1 MTLRHLTAPLV
12 ALLALLLL
20 VPSAQAQFWKRKKP
34 QGMAPSVAAELV
46 EAFAVDSIPAP
57 EFPAIKAA
65 PLPSSQPLALSPQGG
80 EAASTQVQR
89 ALSEADRHFQYG
101 KFFIQEGK
109 TEQARQEFD
118 LAIETLIDLPAGV
131 PGRDAVDR
139 KAEELARSI
148 HRYDLES
155 LGAGVS
161 PEEPIYPTS
170 PLAEI
175 LDLTFPIDP
184 RLKGRTLAEVQAAQS
199 QLPLVVNDAVLS
211 YINYFTSP
219 RGQRTLLNGLKRSG
233 RYRDMIVRI
242 FAEEG
247 VPQEMIHLAQAESGF
262 MPRALSPK
270 AAAGMWQFIRKT
282 GQDYGLQQG
291 AQHDDR
297 LDPEKAT
304 RAAARHLRDLYRL
317 SGDWYLAMAAY
328 NCGPYCV
335 ERAVQRTGYA
345 DFWELHRRNA
355 IPRETRNYVP
365 AILAMAIVSR
375 NLEAYGL
382 QALDPEAPL
391 EYDTIHVAASTNLGL
406 IADAADVPVTD
417 IRELNPAL
425 IRSVAPANYDVRVP
439 AGRSRTVM
447 AAIEAVPEDKRAA
460 WRLHRVS
467 SSDTLA
473 SISRQYSTNANS
485 ILAANQ
491 VDSSFFDSVED
502 GEVLLIP
509 ATAPPAPAA
518 KRAPARRTT
527 TRRAPARS
535 TAAPKAAARPKPAA
549 ARK

>member
-1 MTLRHLTAPLV
+1 VDRAAPAVL
-12 ALLALLLL
+12 
-20 VPSAQAQFWKRKKP
+20 PSAS
-34 QGMAPSVAAELV
+34 MAER
-46 EAFAVDSIPAP
+46 AVRD
-57 EFPAIKAA
+57 
-65 PLPSSQPLALSPQGG
+65 
-80 EAASTQVQR
+80 
-89 ALSEADRHFQYG
+89 ADRHFQYG
-101 KFFIQEGK
+101 KFFLQEGK
-109 TEQARQEFD
+109 PDEARREFD
-118 LAIETLIDLPAGV
+118 LALGALLDLPEELPDRALV
-131 PGRDAVDR
+131 ER

-155 LGAGVS
+155 LGAGLSPDEVS
-161 PEEPIYPTS
+161 FPTS

-211 YINYFTSP
+211 YINYFTSA
-219 RGQRTLLNGLKRSG
+219 RGQRTLLNGLKRAG
-233 RYRDMIVRI
+233 RYREMISRI
-242 FAEEG
+242 LAEEG

-297 LDPEKAT
+297 LDPERAT
-304 RAAARHLRDLYRL
+304 RAAARHLRDLYNL
-317 SGDWYLAMAAY
+317 TGDWYLAMAAY

-335 ERAVQRTGYA
+335 ERAAQRTGYA

-375 NLEAYGL
+375 NLSAYGL
-382 QALDPEAPL
+382 AELDPESPL
-391 EYDTIHVAASTNLGL
+391 KYDTIHVSAATNLGL

-425 IRSVAPANYDVRVP
+425 IKSVAPAGYDVRVP
-439 AGRSRTVM
+439 VGQSRTVL

-467 SSDTLA
+467 SGDTLA
-473 SISRQYSTNANS
+473 SIAKQYSTAANS

-491 VDSSFFDSVED
+491 VDSSYFEAPED
-502 GEVLLIP
+502 GELLLIP
-509 ATAPPAPAA
+509 AAAPKPVATAK
-518 KRAPARRTT
+518 KRTPARRTT
-527 TRRAPARS
+527 STRTAAAKKPAPA
-535 TAAPKAAARPKPAA
+535 PKRAA